1 MYVILAVH
9 ICEARVTNS
18 AAHPDTRSRM
28 EISQHRSRVGAE
40 RRHRTRLRL
49 VESALEVFA
58 AKGVDATV
66 IDEVIAAAG
75 VSRGTFYNY
84 FRTDHELLAAVSEA
98 ISNET
103 VRRIESVVGTLP
115 DPAERLAQ
123 GLRLCLH
130 LALTYPLFAR
140 FFSRAGFS
148 AIGPGHLMFEY
159 VPRHVRDAIAAKR
172 MDAPD
177 VDLAVDLLSGVML
190 SAVHAIATRP
200 VSDSYPDKL
209 VLQLLLGLG
218 MTRTSA
224 RKLVAA
230 PLLPIDLPADSLL
243 ARTRHV
249 AAATQRRVGPRRS
262 N

>member
-1 MYVILAVH
+1 M
-9 ICEARVTNS
+9 TNS
-18 AAHPDTRSRM
+18 AFGPRTRSGM
-28 EISQHRSRVGAE
+28 KSSQHRSRVGAE
-40 RRHRTRLRL
+40 RRQRTRLRL

-58 AKGVDATV
+58 EKGVDATV
-66 IDEVIAAAG
+66 IEDVIAAAG

-84 FRTDHELLAAVSEA
+84 FRTDHELLTAVGEA

-103 VRRIESVVGTLP
+103 VRRIESVVGALP

-140 FFSRAGFS
+140 FFSRAGFN

-159 VPRHVRDAIAAKR
+159 VPRHIQDAVAAKR
-172 MDAPD
+172 MDVPEVA
-177 VDLAVDLLSGVML
+177 LAVDLLGGVML
-190 SAVHAIATRP
+190 GAVHAIATRP
-200 VSDSYPDKL
+200 ISKSYPEKL

-218 MTRTSA
+218 MTRASA
-224 RKLVAA
+224 QKLAAA
-230 PLLPIDLPADSLL
+230 PLLPIDLAADSLL
-243 ARTRHV
+243 ARTQHTV
-249 AAATQRRVGPRRS
+249 AINRRRGASKRS

>member
-1 MYVILAVH
+1 MKIRPN
-9 ICEARVTNS
+9 EARVTNS
-18 AAHPDTRSRM
+18 TAHLEARHSM
-28 EISQHRSRVGAE
+28 ETTQHRSRVGAE
-40 RRHRTRLRL
+40 RRQRTRLRL

-66 IDEVIAAAG
+66 IEEVIAAAG

-140 FFSRAGFS
+140 FFARAGFA
-148 AIGPGHLMFEY
+148 AIGPGHLLFEY

-172 MDAPD
+172 MDVPE
-177 VDLAVDLLSGVML
+177 VDLAVDLLSGVL
-190 SAVHAIATRP
+190 LGAVHAIATRP
-200 VSDSYPDKL
+200 VPESYAEKL

-224 RKLVAA
+224 GKLVAA
-230 PLLPIDLPADSLL
+230 PLLSIDLPADSLL
-243 ARTRHV
+243 ARTRHEV
-249 AAATQRRVGPRRS
+249 AASRRRRS
-262 N
+262 R

>member
-1 MYVILAVH
+1 MH
-9 ICEARVTNS
+9 PEQPPVTNS
-18 AAHPDTRSRM
+18 AAHPDTRHSM
-28 EISQHRSRVGAE
+28 ETSQHRSRVGAE

-58 AKGVDATV
+58 AKGIDATV

-84 FRTDHELLAAVSEA
+84 FRTDHELLAAVSQA
-98 ISNET
+98 ISTET
-103 VRRIESVVGTLP
+103 VRRIESVVGALP

-123 GLRLCLH
+123 GLRLCLQ
-130 LALTYPLFAR
+130 LAVTYPLFAR
-140 FFSRAGFS
+140 FFARAGFT

-159 VPRHVRDAIAAKR
+159 VPRHLRDAIAAKR
-172 MDAPD
+172 MDVPEI
-177 VDLAVDLLSGVML
+177 DLAVDLLSGVLL

-200 VSDSYPDKL
+200 VSESYPEKL

-243 ARTRHV
+243 ARTRHAV
-249 AAATQRRVGPRRS
+249 APSRRQRSRA
-262 N
+262 